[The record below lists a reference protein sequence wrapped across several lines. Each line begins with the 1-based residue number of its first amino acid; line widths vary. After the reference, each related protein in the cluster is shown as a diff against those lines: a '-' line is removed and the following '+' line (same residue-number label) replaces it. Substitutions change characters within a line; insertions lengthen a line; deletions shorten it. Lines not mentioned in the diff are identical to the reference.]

1 MRRLRVLVVEDVEM
15 DAELLVRELTR
26 GAFDVSYE
34 RVDTA
39 EAMSSAL
46 DTQEWDIVISDY
58 TMPRFSGPRAL
69 ALLAERKLNLPF
81 IIVSG
86 TVGEEIA
93 VESLHA
99 GAHDFMSKNNLARLN
114 AAVERCLRDAELRA
128 EKAKMEEQLLIS
140 DRLASVGTLAAS
152 VAHEINNPLAAL
164 LANLE
169 FVAEDLEALRRE
181 SEGGPVRIASFLRK
195 IEEPL
200 RDARESSERVRE
212 IARDLKIFSRS
223 DERVAG
229 AVDVRRVI
237 ESSARMARTEL
248 RHRARLVLDLSDEL
262 PPVRGSEGRLGQV
275 FLNLILNAAQAIP
288 EGRTSSNEIRI
299 VASAGNGRLAIEVR
313 DTGVGIE
320 AETLPRI
327 FEPFYSTKPKGE
339 GTGLGLA
346 ICRRI
351 VAGLGGSLEVESE
364 HGKGTVVR
372 LDLPTAKRLA
382 TVPSM
387 PSRRRDDDGAKG
399 RVLVVDDEPMI
410 LAAVQRMLSSE
421 HEVVVV
427 NTAREAIE
435 RVTDGEHFDAV
446 VCDVMMP
453 ELTGMDLYA
462 EFERLSSEL
471 ASRVVFMS
479 GGVFSAAARAF
490 LEAVPNTR
498 VEKPFDAATI
508 RQAVRGVLQ

>member
-1 MRRLRVLVVEDVEM
+1 MRPLRVLLVEDVEM
-15 DAELLVRELTR
+15 DAELVTRELGR
-26 GAFDVSYE
+26 GGFGVSYM

-39 EAMSSAL
+39 EAMASAL
-46 DTQEWDIVISDY
+46 DTQAWDIVISDY

-69 ALLAERKLNLPF
+69 ALVAERKLDLPF

-86 TVGEEIA
+86 TVSEDIA

-114 AAVERCLRDAELRA
+114 AAVERCLRDAEMRA
-128 EKAKMEEQLLIS
+128 EKAKMEEQLFIS

-181 SEGGPVRIASFLRK
+181 AGGASDRIAALVRRV
-195 IEEPL
+195 EEPL

-223 DERVAG
+223 DERVLT

-237 ESSARMARTEL
+237 ESSARMARTEI
-248 RHRARLVLDLSDEL
+248 RHRARLVLELADEL
-262 PPVRGSEGRLGQV
+262 PPVRGNEGRLGQV

-288 EGRTSSNEIRI
+288 EGRASSNEIRI
-299 VASAGNGRLAIEVR
+299 VAGVDEGRVSVEVR
-313 DTGVGIE
+313 DTGVGIA

-327 FEPFYSTKPKGE
+327 FDPFFTTKPQGE

-351 VAGLGGSLEVESE
+351 VSGLGGSLGVESE
-364 HGKGTVVR
+364 QGEGTVFR
-372 LDLPTAKRLA
+372 LELPIAAHKA
-382 TVPSM
+382 AAPQA
-387 PSRRRDDDGAKG
+387 PRRRAERGGKG

-410 LAAVQRMLSSE
+410 LAAVQRMLAE
-421 HEVVVV
+421 HEVVAVT
-427 NTAREAIE
+427 TAREAIE
-435 RVTDGEHFDAV
+435 RVFDGEHFDAV

-453 ELTGMDLYA
+453 ELTGMDLHA
-462 EFERLSSEL
+462 EFERLSPDL
-471 ASRVVFMS
+471 AARVVFMS
-479 GGVFSAAARAF
+479 GGVFSAAARSF
-490 LEAVPNTR
+490 LEAVPNAR

-508 RQAVRGVLQ
+508 REAVRSVLL